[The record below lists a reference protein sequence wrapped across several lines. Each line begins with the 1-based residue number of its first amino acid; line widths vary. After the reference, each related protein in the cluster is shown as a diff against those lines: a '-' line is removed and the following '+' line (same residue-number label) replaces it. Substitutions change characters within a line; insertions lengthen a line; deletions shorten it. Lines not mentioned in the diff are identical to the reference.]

1 LRGSNRQD
9 KIVFMEYA
17 VITAVGPD
25 TIGIM
30 DRLAETV
37 ASLGANIE
45 ETRAS
50 ILGGEFAVIML
61 VTGSQGIAGL
71 LGAKL
76 QATGTSMSL
85 SITVKQTKSPATP
98 KGLPYI
104 IESISLDTPGIVRAV
119 SGVLKSSG
127 INIEDLETSVLAA
140 PLSGSPMF
148 TMRIGINITPGS
160 RLNALKEDLS
170 RIAAEHDLDI
180 EIRALKATGGA
191 SLNQC

>member
-1 LRGSNRQD
+1 
-9 KIVFMEYA
+9 MEYT
-17 VITAVGPD
+17 VITAIGPD

-61 VTGSQGIAGL
+61 VTGADGTAGSL
-71 LGAKL
+71 ETRLQSTGA
-76 QATGTSMSL
+76 SMGL
-85 SITVKQTKSPATP
+85 TTTVKRTRGPSTP
-98 KGLPYI
+98 QGLSYV
-104 IESISLDTPGIVRAV
+104 IESVSLDNPGIVRAV
-119 SGVLKSSG
+119 SGVLKSRG

-148 TMRIGINITPGS
+148 SMRIGINITPGATLS
-160 RLNALKEDLS
+160 ALKEDLA

-180 EIRALKATGGA
+180 EIRALKAADIG
-191 SLNQC
+191 